1 MSSVSNEL
9 NEIKAQHVHIW
20 FFQYKDAGGLF
31 FFFFFLVK
39 ERVKKTVTAAADS
52 AFPSPGN
59 WEDR

>member
-1 MSSVSNEL
+1 MYIFGFSK
-9 NEIKAQHVHIW
+9 IKMLEA
-20 FFQYKDAGGLF
+20 F